1 MKKSYLILIILAIIA
16 AFISLS
22 SCSDREEPPYIKAE
36 VIDAAENKT
45 IVNNFK
51 LLYWW
56 EERGETPFLK
66 PHNLYTKELIV
77 EIEKP
82 IDNNPNK
89 ISVSTERFLLQD
101 LERISI
107 INTETSYNIGI
118 ESKVGEIILAT
129 DSFPKT
135 LRKRKDAG
143 LADHIK
149 YAYGN
154 TIKDGKKIKFKK
166 SFNIL
171 TEIRI
176 VEVKNDKYQ

>member
-1 MKKSYLILIILAIIA
+1 MKKSYLILISLAIIT
-16 AFISLS
+16 AFIYLS
-22 SCSDREEPPYIKAE
+22 SCSDRDEPPYIKAE

-118 ESKVGEIILAT
+118 ETKAGEKILAT
-129 DSFPKT
+129 DSFPET
-135 LRKRKDAG
+135 LKKGKDTG
-143 LADHIK
+143 LADHLK
-149 YAYGN
+149 YAYGRTVIN
-154 TIKDGKKIKFKK
+154 GKEKEFKK
-166 SFNIL
+166 SLNIL
-171 TEIRI
+171 KEVRI
-176 VEVKNDKYQ
+176 IEVKTDKE

>member
-36 VIDAAENKT
+36 VIDAAGNKT

-82 IDNNPNK
+82 IDNNPKK
-89 ISVSTERFLLQD
+89 ISVSTERFSLQD
-101 LERISI
+101 LERILI
-107 INTETSYNIGI
+107 INTETGYDINIETKAGD
-118 ESKVGEIILAT
+118 KILAT
-129 DSFPKT
+129 DNFPRTIKKGEDT
-135 LRKRKDAG
+135 G

-149 YAYGN
+149 YAYGS
-154 TIKDGKKIKFKK
+154 TIKDGKKIEFKK

-176 VEVKNDKYQ
+176 VEVKNEKYQ